1 MISHAI
7 MTIEEKLETL
17 GLKLP
22 PTPAP
27 AGIYVG
33 AKQAGNLVFSAGQ
46 GPFTTTKRG
55 VVGKDLTVDEGYQAA
70 RESCLRCLSQLKSV
84 IGDLDRI
91 KQVVQVIGF
100 INSAEGFMQQPSV
113 LNGFTELLVQLFG
126 PEAGKPARTA
136 LPVNHP
142 GWIAV
147 EAWMVVE
154 LKA

>member
-1 MISHAI
+1 MSHAI
-7 MTIEEKLETL
+7 MTVEQKLETL

-55 VVGKDLTVDEGYQAA
+55 MVGKDLTVDEGYQAA

-126 PEAGKPARTA
+126 SEAGKPARTA
-136 LPVNHP
+136 LPAHHP

-154 LKA
+154 LKT

>member
-1 MISHAI
+1 
-7 MTIEEKLETL
+7 MTIEAKLETL

-33 AKQAGNLVFSAGQ
+33 AKQTGNLVFSAGQ
-46 GPFTTTKRG
+46 GPFATTKRG
-55 VVGKDLTVDEGYQAA
+55 MVGKDLTIDEGYQAA

-91 KQVVQVIGF
+91 KQVIQVVGF
-100 INSAEGFMQQPSV
+100 INSEEGFMQQPLV
-113 LNGFTELLVQLFG
+113 LNGFTELLVQLLG
-126 PEAGKPARTA
+126 PEAGKPTRTA
-136 LPVNHP
+136 LPVHHP

-147 EAWMVVE
+147 EAWMAVE
-154 LKA
+154 LKT